1 MRKKEGSEMRKKREA
16 VYYIK
21 SSQPEVFCERFFL
34 IKFAKF
40 A

>member
-1 MRKKEGSEMRKKREA
+1 MRKKREA

-21 SSQPEVFCERFFL
+21 SSQPQVFCERFFL